1 MDYQDWAEE
10 LKREEQAHRDW
21 REKSRRVEKRYKLD
35 AEEQSSFN
43 ILWSNVEILQA
54 ALYSQTPKPDV
65 QRRFKDKNPLAKAVA
80 MVLERAVEFSIDDY
94 DFDAVVNPAINN
106 YLVSGIGQV
115 RVNYVPYFQERE
127 QRVELEIQTD

>member
-80 MVLERAVEFSIDDY
+80 MVL
-94 DFDAVVNPAINN
+94 
-106 YLVSGIGQV
+106 
-115 RVNYVPYFQERE
+115 
-127 QRVELEIQTD
+127 